1 MDYPCG
7 KFGDF
12 SFNRF
17 GFITFIVRT
26 NTHTHTHTQ
35 TPLNALLRRLSSA
48 SNNNLTYYN
57 LTTTYRMHTISLSDL
72 TVAA

>member
-26 NTHTHTHTQ
+26 NRHTHTQ